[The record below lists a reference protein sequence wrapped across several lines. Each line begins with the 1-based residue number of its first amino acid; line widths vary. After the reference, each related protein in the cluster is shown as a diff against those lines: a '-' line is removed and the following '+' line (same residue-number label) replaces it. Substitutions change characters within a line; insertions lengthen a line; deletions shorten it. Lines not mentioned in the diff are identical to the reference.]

1 MAKAKKEGKK
11 GKSRKSINKT
21 NRLIEN
27 NNRLLKKFYDE
38 IKTPS

>member
-21 NRLIEN
+21 LRLIEN
-27 NNRLLKKFYDE
+27 NNIMLKKYYDE
-38 IKTPS
+38 IKNPS